1 MQAFGT
7 SVCTMASSDLLNLGN
22 IAVALPVSSINCLP
36 LEEDDTVASFGA
48 LSEWTTEQVFIIIV
62 SPAKHGPYRDHDS
75 VGGVRVSHFWFPINN
90 F

>member
-1 MQAFGT
+1 
-7 SVCTMASSDLLNLGN
+7 MASSDLLNLGN

-48 LSEWTTEQVFIIIV
+48 LSEWTTEQVFIVSPAIFCV
-62 SPAKHGPYRDHDS
+62 SPAKHGPHRDHDS
-75 VGGVRVSHFWFPINN
+75 VGIVLASHFWFLTDN

>member
-22 IAVALPVSSINCLP
+22 IAVALPVTSINCLP

-48 LSEWTTEQVFIIIV
+48 LSEWTTEQVFRT
-62 SPAKHGPYRDHDS
+62 PS
-75 VGGVRVSHFWFPINN
+75 VASGFHTYGFQSITWIHQFHSKFTEG
-90 F
+90 

>member
-1 MQAFGT
+1 M
-7 SVCTMASSDLLNLGN
+7 SSSDLLNLGN

-48 LSEWTTEQVFIIIV
+48 LSEWTTEQVFIL
-62 SPAKHGPYRDHDS
+62 SSAKHGRHRDHDS
-75 VGGVRVSHFWFPINN
+75 VGGVMASHFWFRIDN